1 MAKKSYFCRRFSKNR
16 MKQLSAI
23 LIPLLLMLFM
33 VASISCYAQKADD
46 IIGYYYS
53 VDPFSKEG
61 SQNYIYKAA
70 NGTYE
75 GMVTWVSNPEKKKF
89 LGYVFLKGL
98 KFNAEKKEWQDGVLT
113 YPGKKG
119 TYKTYMSFEKNGTL
133 KVRGYWGVSL
143 LGKTVYWPREK
154 NRRKQD

>member
-1 MAKKSYFCRRFSKNR
+1 

-23 LIPLLLMLFM
+23 LTPLLLMLFM

-98 KFNAEKKEWQDGVLT
+98 EFNAEKKEWENGTLT

-154 NRRKQD
+154 AKRKQD